1 MHAKFEYQ
9 RPILIMKKTL
19 LGIAS
24 IGLCLGA
31 FAAKDLIIELKNGEK
46 VRLQVENVEE
56 MRIDADATEIELP
69 TDPFPSATDFSRKV
83 LIMDHTGTDC
93 SHCPMMVMAI
103 DELATDA
110 DYANSYTMA
119 AVHSYQDDPMGNALI
134 QEISR
139 VYMNGNGYPYATI
152 DLTQTGYG
160 ATANYKQMADRL
172 RAAIDTENSTYTV
185 SGISSS
191 AHLEGKKLEVT
202 LSAKAGAPGKYRV
215 GAFLIENGI
224 FARQQNSHTDVTG
237 DRDFNTHNNVVRAVI
252 GKDIDGGFSGI
263 NLGYLN
269 TGDTEYTKQTIELAN
284 GWKTENCR
292 LLIYVSQLVDGKY
305 VCVNSAYAPVD
316 GSHAFE
322 YRSDVESTDAHITLS
337 KELVNAEPFEAEYT
351 VPFTLA
357 PNSQTE
363 KMSLTTNA
371 EWIKDLQVNGMR
383 ISFKVDAN
391 NNDNAR
397 SGRITVTYEGCR
409 PIDISVQQKAAG
421 ASTDDI
427 FTIETQVL
435 SPYSAKVTFNPN
447 GFEGGYLHLVAKASQ
462 IDSYIEA
469 GNLQGWID
477 GDIEWLE
484 ATAEYN
490 GMTLAE
496 LLPIYKQAYSTGGE
510 PITLTYN
517 DLENNTEYYAYCY
530 GLTTDGKVTTEFH
543 KQKFVTSIVDEV
555 DLTLTATVSNITT
568 DSASVVVTPSDNDLT
583 YFWTYVT
590 EMDMAKYDLN
600 EIMDNMIK
608 NIMYEI
614 SIGADPYDIIHYGP
628 SAEDMVGLWKGT
640 KYYLIGWGMDEMG
653 TPTTQPMQFG
663 EFTTLREE
671 MQEQCT
677 FELDTPEIRDN
688 DILLHIK
695 PSRNDIGYYAAFVE
709 DSKCYGYNDEQM
721 AQRLINMEAQRFSTG
736 FYGAGANWDNVDWI
750 LKGEQTKWGRKDLLW
765 TFTPNRTYRIFV
777 FGIDSNGNRI
787 TDVEVMERTTLAPP
801 QSDMTIEIELTDA
814 TWNTGTFTFTP
825 SNDEE
830 YYIPLIVATEELK
843 YICNEDGSI
852 DEEMLC
858 HEIEHYY
865 DDTPNY
871 YTHRGQFTQSF
882 HWTSDTDYTMLV
894 CGWSGGNTTHFFRYD
909 THTPKLEFNGEGD
922 VECTYELFDAS
933 ELAEIDFN
941 RWKDY
946 RGMVVMR
953 LHFTPNEKATY
964 YCGGVW
970 MPESTYADNGGVDYL
985 VMLDQNP
992 DVSIVNRPTAMYRT
1006 LGYNTTYS
1014 LSYFAKDAQGRFGPW
1029 HYEEITPKRGE
1040 NINEPYNFWSN
1051 PANGPEKIVAIAP
1064 DGKVIPVSER

>member
-1 MHAKFEYQ
+1 MA
-9 RPILIMKKTL
+9 
-19 LGIAS
+19 
-24 IGLCLGA
+24 LCLGA
-31 FAAKDLIIELKNGEK
+31 FAAKDLIIELKNGDK
-46 VRLQVENVEE
+46 VRIQTEQVEE
-56 MRIDADATEIELP
+56 MRIDASGTETDLP
-69 TDPFPSATDFSRKV
+69 ADPFPSATDFSRKV
-83 LIMDHTGTDC
+83 LIMDHTGTTC
-93 SHCPMMVMAI
+93 QHCPLMTMALE
-103 DELATDA
+103 ELANDA
-110 DYANSYTMA
+110 AYANSFTLA

-134 QEISR
+134 QEISK

-152 DLTQTGYG
+152 DLTKTGYS
-160 ATANYKQMADRL
+160 ATENYKLMADRL
-172 RAAIDTENSTYTV
+172 RSAIDADMEAYTV
-185 SGISSS
+185 AGIASSS
-191 AHLEGKKLEVT
+191 HLTGKDLEVT
-202 LSAKAGAPGKYRV
+202 LAAKAGVAGKYRV

-224 FARQQNSHTDVTG
+224 SARQSNSHPDITG
-237 DRDFNTHNNVVRAVI
+237 DRDFNTHNNVVRTVI
-252 GKDIDGGFSGI
+252 GKDIDGEFSGI

-269 TGDTEYTKQTIELAN
+269 AGESDCTTQHIELAD
-284 GWKTENCR
+284 GWKAENCR
-292 LLIYVSQLVDGKY
+292 LLIYVSQLVDGRY

-322 YRSDVESTDAHITLS
+322 YRSDVESTQAHISLS
-337 KELVNAEPFEAEYT
+337 KELVTAEAFESEYT
-351 VPFTLA
+351 VPFTLT
-357 PNSQTE
+357 PGSEIEKVSLSSNSD
-363 KMSLTTNA
+363 
-371 EWIKDLQVNGMR
+371 WIKDAKISGMR
-383 ISFKVDAN
+383 ISFSVEANTADAP
-391 NNDNAR
+391 R
-397 SGRITVTYEGCR
+397 SGRLTVSYEGCR
-409 PIDISVQQKAAG
+409 PIDISVQQKGAG
-421 ASTDDI
+421 ASSEDI

-435 SPYSAKVTFNPN
+435 SPYSARVTFNPN

-477 GDIEWLE
+477 GDIEWLKDV
-484 ATAEYN
+484 AEYN
-490 GMTLAE
+490 GMTFAE

-510 PITLTYN
+510 PVTLTYN

-530 GLTTDGKVTTEFH
+530 GLTTDGRVTTEFH
-543 KQKFVTSIVDEV
+543 KQKFTTSIVDEV
-555 DLTLTATVSNITT
+555 DLTLIADISNITT
-568 DSASVVVTPSDNDLT
+568 STADVTVTPSDNDVT

-590 EMDMAKYDLN
+590 EMDMVQYSLD

-608 NIMYEI
+608 NIMYAI
-614 SIGADPYDIIHYGP
+614 STGADPYDILHYGP
-628 SAEDMVGLWKGT
+628 SSENMTNLWKGT

-663 EFTTLREE
+663 EFSTLKEE
-671 MQEQCT
+671 MELKCT

-709 DSKCYGYNDEQM
+709 ESKCYGYNDEQM

-736 FYGAGANWDNVDWI
+736 FYGADANWDNVDWI

-777 FGIDSNGNRI
+777 FGIDAQGNRI
-787 TDVEVMERTTLAPP
+787 TDVAAMDRTTLSPA
-801 QSDMTIEIELTDA
+801 QSDMTIDIKLTGA
-814 TWNTGTFTFTP
+814 TWNSGTFTFTP

-830 YYIPLIVATEELK
+830 YYIPLIVATDELK
-843 YICNEDGSI
+843 YICKEDGSL

-871 YTHRGQFTQSF
+871 YTHRGEYTQTF

-922 VECTYELFDAS
+922 VECTYELFDAT
-933 ELAEIDFN
+933 ELAEIDYN

-946 RGMVVMR
+946 KGCVVIR
-953 LHFTPNEKATY
+953 LQFEPNDKATDY
-964 YCGGVW
+964 YGGVW
-970 MPESTYADNGGVDYL
+970 MPVSTYDDNGGVDYL

-1006 LGYNTTYS
+1006 LSYNTTYS
-1014 LSYFAKDAQGRFGPW
+1014 LSYFAKDSQDRFGPW
-1029 HYEEITPKRGE
+1029 HYIEFTPKRGE
-1040 NINEPYNFWSN
+1040 NINEPYNFWSA
-1051 PANGPEKIVAIAP
+1051 PKERPEYVVAITP
-1064 DGKVIPVSER
+1064 DGKTIPVGQSATPSAKVEVLGRFK